1 MLKVTAILGLGLSAL
16 LAAKA
21 FPDARIFVPKA
32 ELDKFNPAKAHTAVL
47 RFKTPLVG
55 ELAGVPT
62 EKRLVYKG
70 LWDNRRFITPD
81 IRAANS
87 YSRAVSGVISPRSIL
102 SVGSE
107 PVVRYVPGEDFV
119 AELWSSVKSRVV
131 GLDSWGKV
139 LALGELSKRNLTAAI
154 STLPLGVWDGVEVER
169 DTSFKP
175 ILTFRH
181 SVPIVDPSVVQT
193 VYFPYHSTAYRA
205 TLENSVLKVECF
217 CGPWE
222 VWRTY
227 EEFISSVAKPFGLED
242 IATKW
247 VQPEQTTCHR
257 LGKLLPPTYDDA
269 ERRAKIFALSHN
281 YGIYSLGRYA
291 TMRNIGLDDIA
302 KDIGVIKKLIEV
314 DSYGTVLYSRG
325 L

>member
-21 FPDARIFVPKA
+21 FPEARIFVPQF
-32 ELDKFNPAKAHTAVL
+32 ELSKFDPVKAHTAVL

-62 EKRLVYKG
+62 EKLLVYKG
-70 LWDNRRFITPD
+70 VWDGRRFITPD

-102 SVGSE
+102 SVGAE
-107 PVVRYVPGEDFV
+107 PVVRYVPGESFV
-119 AELWSSVKSRVV
+119 AELWRSVKSRVV
-131 GLDSWGKV
+131 GVESWGKV

-169 DTSFKP
+169 DTSFTP
-175 ILTFRH
+175 IITFRH
-181 SVPIVDPSVVQT
+181 TVPIVDTQVVQT
-193 VYFPYHSTAYRA
+193 VYFPYHPTAYRA
-205 TLENSVLKVECF
+205 TLENSVLKVECYKT
-217 CGPWE
+217 PWE
-222 VWRTY
+222 SWRTY
-227 EEFISSVAKPFGLED
+227 EEFISSVTKPFGLND
-242 IATKW
+242 IAAKW
-247 VQPEQTTCHR
+247 VLPEQVTYHK
-257 LGKLLPPTYDDA
+257 LGKLKPPTYDDA
-269 ERRAKIFALSHN
+269 ERRAKIFALTHN

-302 KDIGVIKKLIEV
+302 KDISVIKQLIEV
-314 DSYGTVLYSRG
+314 DSYGTALYSRG